1 MPSFSANGVQAPGAT
16 GSWWCSDQ
24 PNFLYSNN
32 IPHIQACGTVDLEGT
47 GVCMNDRW
55 CWETLSF
62 VCKKVFYLF
71 INRILII
78 IF

>member
-47 GVCMNDRW
+47 GVCMDDR
-55 CWETLSF
+55 
-62 VCKKVFYLF
+62 
-71 INRILII
+71 
-78 IF
+78 